1 MTLNEIYEMIES
13 LPVGISS
20 YIDEEGN
27 LVMTIDKEDIE
38 EWRSAKARIGTRKGP
53 KDRYLY
59 L

>member
-38 EWRSAKARIGTRKGP
+38 EERSAYALVWDLKR
-53 KDRYLY
+53 
-59 L
+59 